1 MEPTENTLVFR
12 ATINAVDPIRRK
24 NYISGFGDNAVFTE
38 AISGWKIVCET
49 FSGSIFA
56 LEVEDKPD
64 FKPGDTVTVTLRDS
78 KCQV

>member
-1 MEPTENTLVFR
+1 MESAQNALVFR

-24 NYISGFGDNAVFTE
+24 NYIRGFGDNAVFTE
-38 AISGWKIVCET
+38 VLSGWKIVCVT

-56 LEVEDKPD
+56 LEVEEEPD